1 MPSTVPFGHFSLH
14 RKSLKSVEMTVFG
27 RGKAKSRPGVITAPT
42 HKSA

>member
-1 MPSTVPFGHFSLH
+1 MQERTNHGLD
-14 RKSLKSVEMTVFG
+14 LTVFG